1 MQNIVKLSLPENAAL
16 LLEQVLSIAIKA
28 HGFSPSPVQIKEEL
42 SLLDSNMLE
51 ELHEGLSTQIK
62 EQKSN

>member
-1 MQNIVKLSLPENAAL
+1 MQNIIKLSLPENAAL

-42 SLLDSNMLE
+42 SLLDSNILE

>member
-1 MQNIVKLSLPENAAL
+1 MQNIVNISLPKNAAL

-42 SLLDSNMLE
+42 SLLDSNTLE
-51 ELHEGLSTQIK
+51 ELYNGLSTQIK
-62 EQKSN
+62 EQTAN